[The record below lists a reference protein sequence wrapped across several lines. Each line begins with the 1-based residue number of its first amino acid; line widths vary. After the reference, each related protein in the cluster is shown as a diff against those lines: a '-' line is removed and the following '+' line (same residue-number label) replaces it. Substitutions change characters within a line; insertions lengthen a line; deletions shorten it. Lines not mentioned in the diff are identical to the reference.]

1 MKIVIKINHLDSGM
15 HKRILI
21 VTEYFYPEEF
31 KINEV
36 AMEWKQKGYEV
47 DILTQNP
54 TYPFGKTFDGFK
66 NQWYSE
72 DSYNGIN
79 IYRVK
84 AVTGYKKSLF
94 KKLLKYFTFM
104 ILGSFVALKIGK
116 RYDHVLGFDVGALT
130 GMVPAIILKKFY
142 KKNVTLWVQ
151 DIWPDSVYAYGFKKN
166 KQLEFFLNGFVKFI
180 YKNTSNFA
188 ISAKGFENKI
198 KPYLS
203 EAKEIKYL
211 PNWADEFDKSL
222 EPFHFSIDKKLHF
235 TFAGNIGKVQNLDNI
250 ILAFGSLSH
259 DLLQKAQLNI
269 VGDGSHME
277 CLQNLVLTHNIENV
291 IFWGRQPR
299 KDMHK
304 YFLASNFL
312 IVSLIDEPIFALTV
326 PSKMQTYIAVH
337 KPILAIIKGEAAQI
351 VQENNLGYTANPN
364 DIDGIK
370 NIFNDAINSNE
381 DVIMQLTQNCEY
393 LTNTIF
399 NKEKILDSLLN
410 FTTKGNP
417 TK

>member
-15 HKRILI
+15 NKKILI

-36 AMEWKQKGYEV
+36 AMAWKQKGHEV

-54 TYPFGKTFDGFK
+54 TYPFGQTFDGFK
-66 NQWYSE
+66 NKWYSE
-72 DSYNGIN
+72 DRYNGIK

-84 AVTGYKKSLF
+84 AVIGYKKSLF

-104 ILGSFVALKIGK
+104 ILGSLVALKIGK

-151 DIWPDSVYAYGFKKN
+151 DIWPDSVYAYGFKKT
-166 KQLEFFLNGFVKFI
+166 KLLEFFLNGFVKFV

-188 ISAKGFENKI
+188 ISAKGFEHKI
-198 KPYLS
+198 KPYLT
-203 EAKEIKYL
+203 EAKDIKYL

-222 EPFHFSIDKKLHF
+222 EPFQFSIEKKLHF

-250 ILAFGSLSH
+250 ILAFGSLS
-259 DLLQKAQLNI
+259 DDILQKAQLNI
-269 VGDGSHME
+269 VGDGSQME
-277 CLQNLVLTHNIENV
+277 FLQNLVLTHSIENV
-291 IFWGRQPR
+291 IFWGRQPK
-299 KDMHK
+299 KDMYK
-304 YFLASNFL
+304 YFLASDFL
-312 IVSLIDEPIFALTV
+312 IVPLIDEPIFALTV
-326 PSKMQTYIAVH
+326 PSKMQTYIAAH

-351 VQENNLGYTANPN
+351 VQENNLGYIANPN
-364 DIDGIK
+364 NIDEIK
-370 NIFNDAINSNE
+370 NIFNDAINTNE
-381 DVIMQLTQNCEY
+381 DEIMKLTQNCEY
-393 LTNTIF
+393 LTQITF
-399 NKEKILDSLLN
+399 NKERILDSLLN
-410 FTTKGNP
+410 LMIIKET
-417 TK
+417 